1 MAVSFGYCQS
11 RQVECLI
18 MVLRLINL
26 LKYYL
31 FWIVFFIVCRLF
43 FELYN
48 IGQTAELSISTV
60 LLTFWHG
67 LRLDVSIAGF
77 LAMFVAL
84 ALAFSYKLESSKT
97 ATIIGS
103 VSVFFIVIFSIIG
116 ICDCELYRNWG
127 FRMDSTVLMY
137 LKTPKEAVASTP
149 LWLTLIFVVW
159 MAMFIWLTIKAY
171 IRIVGKSLRQ
181 MEPTSWKTLPV
192 LLFVACVIIIP
203 VRGGFGIASNKAGS
217 VYFSNQQFA
226 NHSAVNA
233 QWNFCNSL
241 RYLKRM
247 QTVNFMPQA
256 VADSIVADMLKAD
269 SASTRLLKTDRP
281 DILIMIME
289 SFTAKAVGC
298 VGGMQGV
305 TPNLDRLSHKGI
317 LFSNCY
323 ASGDRSDKGI
333 VSILSGYPA
342 QPTTSI
348 IKFTAK
354 ASKLPHLSQKLH
366 AEGYNSS
373 FYYGGDIEFANMKS
387 YFITGDYGRLVTM
400 NEFDKSD
407 MNSKWGAHDHVV
419 LDRWHSDI
427 NQFSEP
433 FFSTLF
439 TLSSH
444 EPFEVPHTSQFTGT
458 DEESLFLNSVH
469 YTDSCIGD
477 FVGKA
482 SAEPWWNNTLL
493 ILVADHGSR
502 HPGDSP
508 VDVPEKFH
516 IPMIWLGGA
525 LNVIDTVIDKYLSQN
540 DIPALVCNQLG
551 IESDDFTFS
560 KDVLAGSQ
568 PFAFYSYNN
577 GIGYVVEDEQLTWD
591 NVSSRMTSYSP
602 TDSIIKQSHAF
613 LQTLLN
619 ERFYFPRNWFA
630 GTLNVA
636 DTVIDKY
643 LKRNIMPTFVFEKS
657 DCDSSKVL
665 FGKNVFSGVRTLRPN
680 YCNNVLYYDENEQ
693 LSWEDLPLVTISY
706 SPSDTTVRQSHAFL
720 QTLLNDFN
728 LK

>member
-1 MAVSFGYCQS
+1 MLS
-11 RQVECLI
+11 RLH
-18 MVLRLINL
+18 NA

-31 FWIVFFIVCRLF
+31 FWIVFFIAIRLF

-48 IGQTAELSISTV
+48 INFTSELPFATV

-67 LRLDVSIAGF
+67 LRLDVSMGGYF
-77 LAMFVAL
+77 TAL
-84 ALAFSYKLESSKT
+84 VLLILTFTVRADAKIPAT
-97 ATIIGS
+97 AIKYISLILIILCS
-103 VSVFFIVIFSIIG
+103 VLG

-127 FRMDSTVLMY
+127 FHIDSTVLMY

-149 LWLTLIFVVW
+149 MWLTLVFAVWIILFV
-159 MAMFIWLTIKAY
+159 WLSIKAY
-171 IRIVGKSLRQ
+171 IRFVDKPMREMKKTGWWAAPVIFIVAGS
-181 MEPTSWKTLPV
+181 
-192 LLFVACVIIIP
+192 CVIPI
-203 VRGGFGIASNKAGS
+203 RGGFGIAPNKAGS
-217 VYFSNQQFA
+217 VYFCNNQFA

-233 QWNFCNSL
+233 EWNFCNSL

-247 QTVNFMPQA
+247 QTVNFMPQDE
-256 VADSIVADMLKAD
+256 ADSIVSNMLKCD
-269 SASTRLLKTDRP
+269 TVSTRLINADKP
-281 DILIMIME
+281 NILILIME

-298 VGGMQGV
+298 VGGLQGV
-305 TPNLDRLSHKGI
+305 TPNLDSLSHTGV

-400 NEFDKSD
+400 NEFEKSD

-444 EPFEVPHTSQFTGT
+444 EPFEVPHTSQFTET

-477 FVGKA
+477 FVRKA
-482 SAEPWWNNTLL
+482 SSESWWNNTLL

-502 HPGDSP
+502 HPGNSP
-508 VDVPEKFH
+508 VNVPEKFH

-525 LNVIDTVIDKYLSQN
+525 LNVIDTVIDKCLSQN

-551 IESDDFTFS
+551 IGSDDFKFS
-560 KDVLAGSQ
+560 KDVLAGSL

-577 GIGYVVEDEQLTWD
+577 GIGYVTDNEFMTWD
-591 NVSSRMTSYSP
+591 NASMKLTS
-602 TDSIIKQSHAF
+602 
-613 LQTLLN
+613 
-619 ERFYFPRNWFA
+619 
-630 GTLNVA
+630 G
-636 DTVIDKY
+636 
-643 LKRNIMPTFVFEKS
+643 
-657 DCDSSKVL
+657 
-665 FGKNVFSGVRTLRPN
+665 
-680 YCNNVLYYDENEQ
+680 
-693 LSWEDLPLVTISY
+693 
-706 SPSDTTVRQSHAFL
+706 SPSDTTIRQSHAFL

>member
-1 MAVSFGYCQS
+1 MLQRILVSV
-11 RQVECLI
+11 R
-18 MVLRLINL
+18 
-26 LKYYL
+26 YYL
-31 FWIVFFIVCRLF
+31 YWVAFFVVIRLF

-48 IGQTAELSISTV
+48 IGLTSELSFGTV
-60 LLTFWHG
+60 MLTFWHG
-67 LRLDVSIAGF
+67 LRLDVSMGGYFTCLIMVILTATVG
-77 LAMFVAL
+77 LKA
-84 ALAFSYKLESSKT
+84 KT
-97 ATIIGS
+97 PATIIKCITLTL
-103 VSVFFIVIFSIIG
+103 IVLSAILG

-127 FRMDSTVLMY
+127 FHIDSTVLMY

-149 LWLTLIFVVW
+149 LWLTLIFLVW
-159 MAMFIWLTIKAY
+159 ITLFIWLSIKAY
-171 IRIVGKSLRQ
+171 IRFVDKPMRE
-181 MEPTSWKTLPV
+181 MEKANWWFAPAIFILAGT
-192 LLFVACVIIIP
+192 CVIPI
-203 VRGGFGIASNKAGS
+203 RGGFGIAPNKAGS
-217 VYFSNQQFA
+217 VYFSNNQFA

-233 QWNFCNSL
+233 EWNFCNSL

-247 QTVNFMPQA
+247 QTVDFMPQA
-256 VADSIVADMLKAD
+256 DADAIVADMLKSS
-269 SASTRLLKTDRP
+269 SASTRLLKTDKP

-289 SFTAKAVGC
+289 SFTAKVVSC
-298 VGGMQGV
+298 VGGMSGV
-305 TPNLDRLSHKGI
+305 TPNLDSLSHTGV

-354 ASKLPHLSQKLH
+354 ASKLPHLSHKLH

-387 YFITGDYGRLVTM
+387 YFITGNYGRLVTM
-400 NEFDKSD
+400 EAFDKGD

-427 NQFSEP
+427 NNFSEP

-444 EPFEVPHTSQFTGT
+444 EPFEVPHTSQFTGS

-477 FVGKA
+477 FVRKA

-502 HPGDSP
+502 HPGNTLIYET
-508 VDVPEKFH
+508 EKFH

-525 LNVIDTVIDKYLSQN
+525 LNITDTVISKCLSQN

-706 SPSDTTVRQSHAFL
+706 SPSDTTIRQSHAFL

>member
-1 MAVSFGYCQS
+1 
-11 RQVECLI
+11 
-18 MVLRLINL
+18 MVLRLFNL

-226 NHSAVNA
+226 NHSAVNV

-241 RYLKRM
+241 RYLNNM
-247 QTVNFMPQA
+247 QTVAYMPQTE
-256 VADSIVADMLKAD
+256 ADSIVCKMLERD
-269 SASTRLLKTDRP
+269 TVGSRLLNTDKP
-281 DILIMIME
+281 NILIMIME

-298 VGGMQGV
+298 VGGMPGV
-305 TPNLDRLSHKGI
+305 TPNLDSIARTGV
-317 LFSNCY
+317 LFSNFY
-323 ASGDRSDKGI
+323 ANGDRSDKGI

-348 IKFTAK
+348 IKVTPK
-354 ASKLPHLSQKLH
+354 ASKLPHLSNKLH
-366 AEGYNSS
+366 EQGYGSS

-387 YFITGDYGRLVTM
+387 YFYMGAYGRLVTM

-419 LDRWHSDI
+419 LNRWLSDI
-427 NQFSEP
+427 NNETEP

-444 EPFEVPHTSQFTGT
+444 EPFEVPHTSQFNDS
-458 DEESLFLNSVH
+458 DEESLFLNSMH

-477 FVGKA
+477 FVRKA
-482 SAEPWWNNTLL
+482 SAEPWWKNTLM

-502 HPGDSP
+502 YPGSP
-508 VDVPEKFH
+508 RMVKESWWKKMKTQFASHGKKSQKTPNQAPEKFH
-516 IPMIWLGGA
+516 IPMIWIGGA
-525 LNVIDTVIDKYLSQN
+525 LNVSDTVVDYLGCQS
-540 DIPALVCNQLG
+540 DIPTMVCNQLNLS
-551 IESDDFTFS
+551 SDEFYFGTDPLF
-560 KDVLAGSQ
+560 GGNH
-568 PFAFYSYNN
+568 FAYYAYNN
-577 GIGYVVEDEQLTWD
+577 GFGFITDKGQFIWD
-591 NVSSRMTSYSP
+591 NSARKMISQSSVS
-602 TDSIIKQSHAF
+602 DS
-613 LQTLLN
+613 
-619 ERFYFPRNWFA
+619 
-630 GTLNVA
+630 
-636 DTVIDKY
+636 VIA
-643 LKRNIMPTFVFEKS
+643 E
-657 DCDSSKVL
+657 
-665 FGKNVFSGVRTLRPN
+665 G
-680 YCNNVLYYDENEQ
+680 Q
-693 LSWEDLPLVTISY
+693 
-706 SPSDTTVRQSHAFL
+706 AFL

-728 LK
+728 LKGK